1 MTATVTPSLP
11 DSRRRF
17 VPRRHPDAPSLGLLA
32 AELGFF
38 TSFARGSLAQKRLAR
53 AYAAKA
59 DGRPILL
66 VPGFL
71 SKPAHMFV
79 LRKVLVAAGH
89 PVSDWGMGRNPG
101 MSQAHLDGLVSRLN
115 QEADRHGHKVTLI
128 GWSLGGIYAR
138 EAAKRA
144 PDAASAVLTL
154 GSPISGDPRANNAW
168 QIYERV
174 AGHAVDA
181 PPIEGDRSEKPPVP
195 TIALWSRRDGVIPP
209 VAARGADGERDDA
222 VELPCGHMSLC
233 SHPDSIA
240 AITGVL
246 ADLASKN

>member
-1 MTATVTPSLP
+1 MTAIPPSTVSAVRPAAL
-11 DSRRRF
+11 
-17 VPRRHPDAPSLGLLA
+17 RRHPDAPSLGLLA

-38 TSFARGSLAQKRLAR
+38 TSFARGTLAQKRLAR
-53 AYAAKA
+53 VYASEA
-59 DGRPILL
+59 DGGPILL

-79 LRKVLVAAGH
+79 LRKVLIDAGH

-101 MSQAHLDGLVSRLN
+101 MSQGHLDGLVDRLN
-115 QEADRHGHKVTLI
+115 READRHGRKVTLI

-144 PDAASAVLTL
+144 PDAVAAVLTL

-181 PPIEGDRSEKPPVP
+181 PPIEGDRSAKPPVP

-209 VAARGADGERDDA
+209 VAAHGADGERDDA

-240 AITGVL
+240 VITRVL
-246 ADLASKN
+246 AGLANKN

>member
-1 MTATVTPSLP
+1 MIAVSPTAAAL
-11 DSRRRF
+11 
-17 VPRRHPDAPSLGLLA
+17 RRHPDAPSLGLLA

-53 AYAAKA
+53 AYADKA
-59 DGRPILL
+59 DGRPIML

-79 LRKVLVAAGH
+79 LRNVLTAAGH

-101 MSQAHLDGLVSRLN
+101 MSQDYLDGLVANLARA
-115 QEADRHGHKVTLI
+115 ADRHGQKVTLI
-128 GWSLGGIYAR
+128 GWSLGGVYAR
-138 EAAKRA
+138 EAAKRL
-144 PDAASAVLTL
+144 PDAISAVLTL
-154 GSPISGDPRANNAW
+154 GTPFSGDPRANNAW

-181 PPIEGDRSEKPPVP
+181 PPVEGDRSAKPPVP

-209 VAARGADGERDDA
+209 LAARGLDSERDQEF
-222 VELPCGHMSLC
+222 ELPCGHMSLC

-240 AITGVL
+240 TITRVL
-246 ADLASKN
+246 ASLAIKN